1 MRLLL
6 ALCLALASV
15 VIDPPS
21 TALARV
27 EEDLPWSYT
36 QVFQGSIRL
45 VRVDLGCTITERD
58 ADAGFVLFDYESSG
72 RVHHGSI
79 ELSPTTAR
87 DGAEVVR
94 VVVQIPTLPSY
105 VERMIV
111 NRLER
116 KLRDEIGEPLRP
128 ARVRVAAPVEDEPD
142 TDEREGDTDEG
153 DTDEGEEHVTE

>member
-1 MRLLL
+1 MRHLL

-15 VIDPPS
+15 VASPPS
-21 TALARV
+21 PAEARV

-58 ADAGFVLFDYESSG
+58 ADAGFLLFDYESNG
-72 RVHHGSI
+72 RTHHGSI
-79 ELSPTTAR
+79 ELTPTR
-87 DGAEVVR
+87 DRHGVEVVR
-94 VVVQIPTLPSY
+94 IVVQLPTLPSY

-116 KLRDEIGEPLRP
+116 KLRTEVGEPPRVPRARP
-128 ARVRVAAPVEDEPD
+128 PAPPSEDGADDEEAADDEAALPPS
-142 TDEREGDTDEG
+142 E
-153 DTDEGEEHVTE
+153 

>member
-1 MRLLL
+1 MRHLL

-15 VIDPPS
+15 VAFPPS
-21 TALARV
+21 SVEARV

-58 ADAGFVLFDYESSG
+58 ADAGFLLFDYESNG
-72 RVHHGSI
+72 RTHHGSI
-79 ELSPTTAR
+79 ELTPTR
-87 DGAEVVR
+87 DRHGVEVVR
-94 VVVQIPTLPSY
+94 VVVQLPTLPSY

-116 KLRDEIGEPLRP
+116 KLRTEVGEPPRP
-128 ARVRVAAPVEDEPD
+128 SRARPVAPPIEEDED
-142 TDEREGDTDEG
+142 DEDEG
-153 DTDEGEEHVTE
+153 TPDETVLTPSE

>member
-1 MRLLL
+1 MLFWRLVLGL
-6 ALCLALASV
+6 ALSV
-15 VIDPPS
+15 VVNTPGS
-21 TALARV
+21 ALARV

-58 ADAGFVLFDYESSG
+58 AEAGFLLFDYESSG
-72 RVHHGSI
+72 RLHHGSI
-79 ELSPTTAR
+79 ELSPTRAR
-87 DGAEVVR
+87 DGSEVVR

-128 ARVRVAAPVEDEPD
+128 RAPAPPVEDR
-142 TDEREGDTDEG
+142 DEDEAEEHEGDAEPDEG
-153 DTDEGEEHVTE
+153 DGERSTD

>member
-15 VIDPPS
+15 VASPPS
-21 TALARV
+21 AALARV

-58 ADAGFVLFDYESSG
+58 ADAGFLLFEYESSG
-72 RVHHGSI
+72 RIHHGSI
-79 ELSPTTAR
+79 ELSPTR
-87 DGAEVVR
+87 DRHGVEVVR

-116 KLRDEIGEPLRP
+116 KLRDEVGEPMRP
-128 ARVRVAAPVEDEPD
+128 ARERPAPPVEDEGEGDEAPEGEAPVEDE
-142 TDEREGDTDEG
+142 
-153 DTDEGEEHVTE
+153 GEHPTE